1 MDRGYKTILMYNYD
15 NWDRNENNSNDNDKT

>member
-15 NWDRNENNSNDNDKT
+15 NCDRDENNSNDNDKT